1 MWLFKSRGKRKA
13 IQVFKRDLRRKLS
26 DDWGN
31 KRKYSATEISS
42 SVQNHYPAL
51 SKHAVYA
58 IYMWSEK
65 KQFDLYCS
73 ESDISLSP
81 IEARKEIE
89 SAVSSMNGSDPS
101 VSESSYDSSFSDS
114 GGSD

>member
-1 MWLFKSRGKRKA
+1 MWLFKSRCKRKA
-13 IQVFKRDLRRKLS
+13 IKVFKRDLRRKLS

-42 SVQNHYPAL
+42 SVQNHYPGL
-51 SKHAVYA
+51 SKYAVYA

-73 ESDISLSP
+73 ESAISLNS

-89 SAVSSMNGSDPS
+89 SAISSMNSIDLS
-101 VSESSYDSSFSDS
+101 VSESGYDDGFSDS